1 MPSVRRGG
9 REVGEYIVRR
19 LIYGV
24 LVLFIMVTFVFV
36 VMRAVPGDVVTL
48 QLADSGAT
56 EEQIQA
62 LETELGLDKS
72 MIAQLGDWL
81 TGAFQ
86 GDLGNSLWSGLPVT
100 EIIGDRLPVTLQ
112 LSLMS
117 IVLAILIG
125 IPVGVISAVKHNTF
139 IDHLLRITSVGGLS
153 IPNFWLGL
161 ILLTGFALV
170 FNWIPPLGYQSF
182 IENPVVNVQQM
193 ILPAIC
199 LAITLSA
206 SIVRMTRSAV
216 LEVLHS
222 DFIRTIRSKGAKERV
237 VIYKHALRNSLV
249 SVITL
254 IGLQVGYL
262 LGGTVVLESIFS
274 LPGLGSLIFET
285 VSARDYPVVQASVL
299 IFGAMFLLVNL
310 FVDVMYGWVD
320 PRIRN
325 S

>member
-1 MPSVRRGG
+1 MA
-9 REVGEYIVRR
+9 EYIIRR

-24 LVLFIMVTFVFV
+24 IVLFIMVTFIFV

-48 QLADSGAT
+48 QLADSGAS
-56 EEQIQA
+56 EEQIEA
-62 LETELGLDKS
+62 LEAELGLDKS
-72 MIAQLGDWL
+72 IPAQLGDWIV
-81 TGAFQ
+81 GAVQ
-86 GDLGNSLWSGLPVT
+86 GDLGMSLWSGQPVT
-100 EIIGDRLPVTLQ
+100 EVITERLPVTLQ
-112 LSLMS
+112 LAIMS
-117 IVLAILIG
+117 IILAILIG
-125 IPVGVISAVKHNTF
+125 IPIGVISAVKHNTF
-139 IDHLLRITSVGGLS
+139 IDHFLRITSVGGLS

-161 ILLTGFALV
+161 ILLTVLALV
-170 FNWIPPLGYQSF
+170 LNWIPPLGYQSF
-182 IENPVVNVQQM
+182 LENPIVNFQQM

-222 DFIRTIRSKGAKERV
+222 EFIRTVRSKGAKERV

-285 VSARDYPVVQASVL
+285 VSSRDYPVVQAAVL

-310 FVDVMYGWVD
+310 IVDVMYGWVD

>member
-1 MPSVRRGG
+1 
-9 REVGEYIVRR
+9 
-19 LIYGV
+19 
-24 LVLFIMVTFVFV
+24 MVTFVFV

-48 QLADSGAT
+48 QLADSGAS
-56 EEQIQA
+56 EEQIEV
-62 LETELGLDKS
+62 LEAELGLDKS
-72 MIAQLGDWL
+72 ILAQLGDWIA
-81 TGAFQ
+81 GAVQ
-86 GDLGNSLWSGLPVT
+86 GDLGNSLWSGQPVT
-100 EIIGDRLPVTLQ
+100 EVISDRLPVTVQ
-112 LSLMS
+112 LAIMS
-117 IVLAILIG
+117 VILAILIG
-125 IPVGVISAVKHNTF
+125 IPIGVISAVKHNSF
-139 IDHLLRITSVGGLS
+139 IDHLLRVTSVGGLS
-153 IPNFWLGL
+153 IPNFWMGL
-161 ILLTGFALV
+161 ILLTGLALV
-170 FNWIPPLGYQSF
+170 LNWIPPLGYQSF
-182 IENPVVNVQQM
+182 FENPVVNIQQM

-222 DFIRTIRSKGAKERV
+222 EFIRTVRSKGAKERV

-249 SVITL
+249 SVVTL

-285 VSARDYPVVQASVL
+285 VSSRDYPIIQASVL
-299 IFGAMFLLVNL
+299 IFGAMFLLINL
-310 FVDVMYGWVD
+310 IVDILYGWVD

>member
-1 MPSVRRGG
+1 MERGRG
-9 REVGEYIVRR
+9 VVEYIVRR

-24 LVLFIMVTFVFV
+24 LVLLLMVTFVFV
-36 VMRAVPGDVVTL
+36 VMRAVPGDIVTL
-48 QLADSGAT
+48 QLADSGAS
-56 EEQIQA
+56 EEQIEV
-62 LETELGLDKS
+62 LEAELGLNKS
-72 MIAQLGDWL
+72 IMAQLGAWIK
-81 TGAFQ
+81 GVVQ
-86 GDLGNSLWSGLPVT
+86 GDLGTSLWSGLPVT
-100 EIIGDRLPVTLQ
+100 EIIKERIPITLQ
-112 LSLMS
+112 LSIMS
-117 IVLAILIG
+117 IILATLIG
-125 IPVGVISAVKHNTF
+125 IPIGVISAVKHNSF
-139 IDHLLRITSVGGLS
+139 VDHLLRITSVGGLS

-161 ILLTGFALV
+161 ILLTGLALL
-170 FNWIPPLGYQSF
+170 FNWIPPLGFQSF
-182 IENPVVNVQQM
+182 FENPIVNLQQM

-285 VSARDYPVVQASVL
+285 VSARDYPVIQAAVL

-310 FVDVMYGWVD
+310 VVDVMYGWVD

>member
-81 TGAFQ
+81 AGAFQ

-117 IVLAILIG
+117 IILAVLIG
-125 IPVGVISAVKHNTF
+125 IPVGVISAVKHNSF

>member
-1 MPSVRRGG
+1 MV
-9 REVGEYIVRR
+9 EYIVRR

-24 LVLFIMVTFVFV
+24 LVLLLMVTFVFV
-36 VMRAVPGDVVTL
+36 VMRAVPGDIVTL
-48 QLADSGAT
+48 QLADSGAS
-56 EEQIQA
+56 EEQIEV
-62 LETELGLDKS
+62 LEAELGLDKS
-72 MIAQLGDWL
+72 IMAQLGAWIK
-81 TGAFQ
+81 GVVQ
-86 GDLGNSLWSGLPVT
+86 GDLGTSLWSGLPVT
-100 EIIGDRLPVTLQ
+100 EIIKERIPITLQ
-112 LSLMS
+112 LSIMS
-117 IVLAILIG
+117 IILATLIG
-125 IPVGVISAVKHNTF
+125 IPIGVISAVKHNSF
-139 IDHLLRITSVGGLS
+139 VDHLLRITSVGGLS

-161 ILLTGFALV
+161 ILLTGLALL
-170 FNWIPPLGYQSF
+170 FNWIPPLGFQSF
-182 IENPVVNVQQM
+182 FENPIVNLQQM

-285 VSARDYPVVQASVL
+285 VSARDYPVIQAAVL

-310 FVDVMYGWVD
+310 VVDVMYGWVD

>member
-1 MPSVRRGG
+1 M
-9 REVGEYIVRR
+9 GEYIVRR

-81 TGAFQ
+81 AGAFQ

-117 IVLAILIG
+117 IILAVLIG
-125 IPVGVISAVKHNTF
+125 IPVGVISAVKHNSF

>member
-1 MPSVRRGG
+1 M
-9 REVGEYIVRR
+9 GEYIVRR
-19 LIYGV
+19 LLYGV

-36 VMRAVPGDVVTL
+36 VMRAVPGDIVTL

-56 EEQIQA
+56 EEQIEILKA
-62 LETELGLDKS
+62 ELGLDQS
-72 MIAQLGDWL
+72 IIAQLGDWMK
-81 TGAFQ
+81 GAIQ

-100 EIIGDRLPVTLQ
+100 EIVADRLPITLQ
-112 LSLMS
+112 LSIMS
-117 IVLAILIG
+117 IILAILIG
-125 IPVGVISAVKHNTF
+125 IPIGVISAVKHNSF
-139 IDHLLRITSVGGLS
+139 IDHLLRISSVGGLS

-182 IENPVVNVQQM
+182 IENPVANLQQM

-216 LEVLHS
+216 LEVLHF

-237 VIYKHALRNSLV
+237 VIYRHALRNSLV